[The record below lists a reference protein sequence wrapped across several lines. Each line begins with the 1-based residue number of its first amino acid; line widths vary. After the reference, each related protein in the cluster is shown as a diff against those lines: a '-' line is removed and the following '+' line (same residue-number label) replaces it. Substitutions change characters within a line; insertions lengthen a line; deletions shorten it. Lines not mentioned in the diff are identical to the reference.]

1 MVDEIVEKEY
11 LIYIDK
17 INSNSIKESW
27 VVKNLPNL
35 YDFIKDR
42 VGDTISEKIFL
53 LNNNKA
59 SCKVCSS
66 DVKFLSYKRGYR
78 QYCSKKCSN
87 NDVDL
92 ILSKA
97 ENYKETCINKYGFES
112 ASKSNVVKDKI
123 KKSKKLTDY
132 DIVNRKSKQTF
143 LNKYGVDNPS
153 KSKEI
158 KDKKEQTN
166 KNRWGVSNPFQSGLI
181 KDKIKKT
188 NLAKYGYYHPVMSV
202 EIQNKIKKTNIEKYG
217 TDNYKSSQID
227 KWNTLISKDS
237 NYIKYISHSLHLL
250 NCDMGHSYEIK
261 YDNYYHRY
269 KLNLPLCTICNPISE
284 LVSSMEKELCNFIE
298 SIYHGKVIQ
307 NYRDEIEIDIYLPEL
322 KIGFE
327 FNGLYWHSEEF
338 KGKWYHLDKTKKF
351 QSKGI
356 NIIHIWEDDWIYKRD
371 ILESQ
376 IRNWLGLTGDKIFAR
391 KCQVKEILD
400 NKISNNF
407 LNKNH
412 IQGVDKSFIRIGLFY
427 NNRLVSIM
435 TFDYFEGRNKMEP
448 GGWNLSRF
456 CNLLNTTVIGGASK
470 LLKYFINIKKPKR
483 IISYAESSWSNG
495 VLYDK
500 LGFSVIG
507 NSDPD
512 YKYVVGNKRF
522 HKSRFRKSNTG
533 ISESQLDLNKIWDC
547 GKIKFELIIE
557 NIRF

>member
-1 MVDEIVEKEY
+1 MNELVEKEY

-17 INSNSIKESW
+17 TNSNSIKESW

-92 ILSKA
+92 ILSKV

-327 FNGLYWHSEEF
+327 FNALYWHSEEF

-522 HKSRFRKSNTG
+522 HKSKFRKSNTG

-557 NIRF
+557 NI

>member
-1 MVDEIVEKEY
+1 MDEIVEKEY

-42 VGDTISEKIFL
+42 PGDTISEKIFL
-53 LNNNKA
+53 LKNNKT

-87 NDVDL
+87 NDVQL

-97 ENYKETCINKYGFES
+97 ENYKETCINKYGFEF
-112 ASKSNVVKDKI
+112 ASKSNVVKEKI

-166 KNRWGVSNPFQSGLI
+166 KNRWGVSNPFQSNLI

-188 NLAKYGYYHPVMSV
+188 NLEKYGYYHPVMSPD
-202 EIQNKIKKTNIEKYG
+202 IQNKIKKTNIEKWG
-217 TDNYKSSQID
+217 VDNYKSSQID

-237 NYIKYISHSLHLL
+237 NYIEYISNSLYLL
-250 NCDMGHSYEIK
+250 NCDSGHSYEIK

-298 SIYHGKVIQ
+298 SIYDGKVIQ

-327 FNGLYWHSEEF
+327 FNGVYWHSEEF

-356 NIIHIWEDDWIYKRD
+356 NIIHIWEDDWTYKRD
-371 ILESQ
+371 ILKSQ
-376 IRNWLGLTGDKIFAR
+376 IRNWLGLTDDKIFAR

-407 LNKNH
+407 LNENH

-456 CNLLNTTVIGGASK
+456 CNSLNTTVIGGASK
-470 LLKYFINIKKPKR
+470 LLKYFINIKNPKR
-483 IISYAESSWSNG
+483 IISYADSSWSNG

-500 LGFSVIG
+500 LGFSVVG

-512 YKYVVGNKRF
+512 YKYVVGNKRV
-522 HKSRFRKSNTG
+522 HKSRYRKSNTG
-533 ISESQLDLNKIWDC
+533 ISESQLNLNKIWDC
-547 GKIKFELIIE
+547 GKIKFELIIQ
-557 NIRF
+557 NM